1 MNQVNIIGNLT
12 KDTELS
18 YSSTGTAILKNSVA
32 VRRDKDNS
40 DFINITAFGKTSELI
55 ANNFSKGHQIGI
67 NGRIQTGSYRNGEG
81 KTVYTTE
88 VIVNS
93 ITFIRGNGQA
103 QPSNQGGNNQQSG
116 FTGSIDVP
124 EDDLPF

>member
-1 MNQVNIIGNLT
+1 MNNCSIVGNLT
-12 KDTELS
+12 KDTELT

-40 DFINITAFGKTSELI
+40 DFINITSFGKTAELI

-67 NGRIQTGSYRNGEG
+67 NGRIQTGSYEKNGQ
-81 KTVYTTE
+81 KVYTTE

-103 QPSNQGGNNQQSG
+103 QPTNQGGNNHPNSFGGQV
-116 FTGSIDVP
+116 TDVN